1 MNALMKPADN
11 PITMTSLE
19 LVEFINEDRAQRA
32 KDAGADFP
40 SKGHAKLEHDDFMRK
55 VPDVL
60 KEAAP
65 KFSGTASYTVNNA
78 VRSRA
83 IYNFP
88 KREACLMA
96 MSYSYDL
103 QAKVF
108 DRMTALEGGA
118 APALNM
124 RDPRQMAMAAL
135 QLIEVNQELQATID
149 QQQHKIAAD
158 APKVQGFDRIASS
171 DGSLCLTD
179 AAKTLQI
186 QPRKLTQLLS
196 EKCWLYRRPM
206 GSGWLAYQER
216 IQQGLLEHKVTTGEK
231 SDGSEWSST
240 QVRVTAKGLT
250 KLADVVRQAGLH

>member
-1 MNALMKPADN
+1 MNALLKPTDS

-19 LVEFINEDRAQRA
+19 LVEFINGQRG
-32 KDAGADFP
+32 AGE
-40 SKGHAKLEHDDFMRK
+40 SELRHDNFMTK
-55 VPDVL
+55 VPKVLGEGGVL
-60 KEAAP
+60 KF
-65 KFSGTASYTVNNA
+65 KDTYTNPQNGQQYA
-78 VRSRA
+78 CYR
-83 IYNFP
+83 FP

-179 AAKTLQI
+179 TAKTLQI

-196 EKCWLYRRPM
+196 EKGWLYRRPM

-250 KLADVVRQAGLH
+250 KLADVVRQAGAH

>member
-1 MNALMKPADN
+1 MNALMKTSDSPV
-11 PITMTSLE
+11 TMTSLE
-19 LVEFINEDRAQRA
+19 LVEFINSQRE
-32 KDAGADFP
+32 ADEP
-40 SKGHAKLEHDDFMRK
+40 ELTHANFLAK
-55 VPDVL
+55 VPKVLGETSHSFECDLPDVY
-60 KEAAP
+60 
-65 KFSGTASYTVNNA
+65 G
-78 VRSRA
+78 RA
-83 IYNFP
+83 RRGYRFP

-108 DRMTALEGGA
+108 DRMTALEAGA
-118 APALNM
+118 PPVINL

-158 APKVQGFDRIASS
+158 APKVEGFDRIASS

-179 AAKTLQI
+179 TAKTLQV
-186 QPRKLTQLLS
+186 QPRKLTQLLQ
-196 EKCWLYRRPM
+196 EKGWLYRRPM

>member
-1 MNALMKPADN
+1 MNALLKPADS

-19 LVEFINEDRAQRA
+19 LVEFINGQRGEGEA
-32 KDAGADFP
+32 TLAHSDLLK
-40 SKGHAKLEHDDFMRK
+40 K
-55 VPDVL
+55 VPQVL
-60 KEAAP
+60 GGGHGN
-65 KFSGTASYTVNNA
+65 FSDTYRHPQNGQTYPCY
-78 VRSRA
+78 R
-83 IYNFP
+83 FP

-179 AAKTLQI
+179 TAKTLQI

-196 EKCWLYRRPM
+196 EKGWLYRRPM